1 MCGKVAMHSSRVW
14 KHEGANDSAVDTCM
28 KRPLLIALQSASY

>member
-1 MCGKVAMHSSRVW
+1 MRQDGHARSRVW
-14 KHEGANDSAVDTCM
+14 KHEGANDSAVDNCM